1 MGRNLAK
8 SGKATRRSEAG
19 QTITLVAF
27 GMITFLAAA
36 GLAVDMGYLRYERRL
51 MQSAVD
57 SAALAGATDEYWG
70 SGGNAQFDAT
80 TVATANGFTAG
91 PNTTV
96 NVTFPTVNSL
106 NPSLAAVPG
115 TAVQVTISETFPT
128 FFIQVVGSNTST
140 ITTSATATVGSSE
153 NCMVA
158 LQVGGI
164 GMVVNG
170 PISAQNCGVVD
181 NGPLSGGG
189 TINSPSIGVFG
200 TNSFGGGTSPIAA
213 PMAQPAPDPLAYVQ
227 MDPPAIGTCPLAN
240 QSLVLGPTSGPA
252 ENGVVTLTPGNY
264 CGITIGTG
272 AMVTFDP
279 GLYILQANS
288 TPGMPT
294 FQITGGTATGS
305 NVAFYSIPG
314 AGATIFSGGAIG
326 FAANPNGV
334 STLPGGLLFYQDPG
348 NTAAADLSQGGTIG
362 NVTLSGI
369 LYFPT
374 ADLTLTG
381 SLGGFPTITE
391 DAVVVAQ
398 SITLNGGFT
407 LGSDSTNTT
416 LFPEGSPL
424 ESVTLVQ

>member
-1 MGRNLAK
+1 M
-8 SGKATRRSEAG
+8 
-19 QTITLVAF
+19 LVSF

-51 MQSAVD
+51 MQSAAD

-70 SGGNAQFDAT
+70 SPGNAQGDAA
-80 TVATANGFTAG
+80 TVATQNGFTNG
-91 PNTTV
+91 SNNTTV
-96 NVTFPTVNSL
+96 NVTFPGVNL
-106 NPSLAAVPG
+106 PNPSLALVPG
-115 TAVQVTISETFPT
+115 TPVQVTISQILPT
-128 FFIQVVGSNTST
+128 FFIQVVGSNSST
-140 ITTSATATVGSSE
+140 ITASATATVGSSE
-153 NCMVA
+153 SCMVA

-170 PISAQNCGVVD
+170 PISAGNCGVVD

-189 TINSPSIGVFG
+189 SITSPSIGVFG
-200 TNSFGGGTSPIAA
+200 VNSFGGGSSPIAA

-227 MDPPAIGTCPLAN
+227 ANPPAIGTCTALN
-240 QSLVLGPTSGPA
+240 SNLVLGPLSGPA
-252 ENGVVTLTPGNY
+252 MNGVVTLPATDY
-264 CGITIGTG
+264 CGITINSGAVVTFSPGLFILHANTGGGPALLITGTG
-272 AMVTFDP
+272 A
-279 GLYILQANS
+279 
-288 TPGMPT
+288 
-294 FQITGGTATGS
+294 ATGS

-314 AGATIFSGGAIG
+314 AGATIFNGTGPISFG
-326 FAANPNGV
+326 ANPNGV

-348 NTAAADLSQGGTIG
+348 NTAATDLSQGGTIG

-381 SLGGFPTITE
+381 SLGGSPLITE

-416 LFPEGSPL
+416 LFPQGSPL

>member
-1 MGRNLAK
+1 M
-8 SGKATRRSEAG
+8 RRSEAG
-19 QTITLVAF
+19 QTIALVSF

-51 MQSAVD
+51 MQSAAD
-57 SAALAGATDEYWG
+57 SAALAGATDQFWG
-70 SGGNAQFDAT
+70 NPGNAQGDAA
-80 TVATANGFTAG
+80 TVATQNGFTDG
-91 PNTTV
+91 VNNTTV
-96 NVTFPTVNSL
+96 SVTLAPGVTPP
-106 NPSLAAVPG
+106 NPSLGAVAG
-115 TAVQVTISETFPT
+115 TPVQVTISQIFPT
-128 FFIQVVGSNTST
+128 FFIQVVGTNSST
-140 ITTSATATVGSSE
+140 VTASATATIGSSQ

-189 TINSPSIGVFG
+189 SINSPSIGVFG
-200 TNSFGGGTSPIAA
+200 ASSFGGASSPIAA

-227 MDPPAIGTCPLAN
+227 SNPPPVGVCPSLN
-240 QSLVLGPTSGPA
+240 QNVMVNSA
-252 ENGVVTLTPGNY
+252 MTLTPGDY
-264 CGITIGTG
+264 CGITIGAGGT
-272 AMVTFDP
+272 ATFDP
-279 GLYILQANS
+279 GLYILHPNS
-288 TPGMPT
+288 LAGQPA
-294 FQITGGTATGS
+294 FLITGNGTATGL

-314 AGATIFSGGAIG
+314 AGATIFNGNGAIG
-326 FAANPNGV
+326 FSANPNGV

-348 NTAAADLSQGGTIG
+348 NTAAADLSQTGLFGQ
-362 NVTLSGI
+362 VTLSGI

-381 SLGGFPTITE
+381 SLGGSPLVTE
-391 DAVVVAQ
+391 DVVVVAQ
-398 SITLNGGFT
+398 SITLNGGGFT

-416 LFPEGSPL
+416 VFPQGSPL